1 MQLRATRW
9 DGFVGSNVGF
19 FAPPLTVPDPT
30 GNADRKG
37 ERAPVDPSN
46 VRSAFAQLCQRAAL
60 GHWTIHELRHTA
72 ASLMLSAGVPL
83 HIVSDVLG
91 HSSIS
96 ITKDVY
102 GHLVSDDRERAS
114 DAISSV
120 LYRTARPS

>member
-1 MQLRATRW
+1 
-9 DGFVGSNVGF
+9 
-19 FAPPLTVPDPT
+19 
-30 GNADRKG
+30 
-37 ERAPVDPSN
+37 
-46 VRSAFAQLCQRAAL
+46 
-60 GHWTIHELRHTA
+60 
-72 ASLMLSAGVPL
+72 MLSAGVPL